1 MTEQHTQQSLL
12 GAVALAVFSK
22 RVPVIVGVIVATIFL
37 SVALL
42 RTPVQNSVVKADL
55 IQTGEYA
62 RYQDLAANLCGDADR
77 TILLAT
83 SDTTSLLTPEG
94 LETVRKT
101 ARQLESLPQVERV
114 DCIADFPWIS
124 GRRLSAR
131 EVAGRVIVAKR
142 LKSGTVPEPGETP
155 SLRTYADHSRRL
167 RTQGTLQRLKQ
178 SMLHDPQMEGLL
190 LSSNGCS
197 QAMLVRLEDT
207 DCLSL
212 WQRKA
217 FHEELESTLV
227 ENGLGTQGV
236 YSSGILITEGWIVEE
251 VGRALLYVF
260 PVGVM
265 LEALLLFLLF
275 RSLYAVAVTL
285 GICGAA
291 ITCGVGA
298 TAFVFGTLTV
308 LVAAAPLL
316 IAVIATASVVYLISA
331 YRAERTTSSN
341 PQAILKTV
349 AETGGACILATL
361 TTTIGFASL
370 VVIHSP
376 TIRHLAFA
384 TCVGIITALL
394 LNLTLVPM
402 ALEKMVGR
410 LGQTAG
416 TRGHSLYSLTA
427 SVSRLLAS
435 LTLAWPRTIVALHL
449 GLITVALIFALRVE
463 IGYDFTKRFLGE
475 HRYPQVAEFFNT
487 EFSGTTNLELFISGE
502 PEDLLA
508 PDTLTAIQRL
518 ENRCRQLP
526 KVRSTRSL
534 CSLFGVVNE
543 AANLSELPAT
553 PVVAEAYLDFASA
566 HQSNVIQHVIGS
578 DRRRLKVSVYTT
590 VTDVADAQALAST
603 IDALARAEL
612 PAELRSQT
620 TGFYPMYGDVLRK
633 IVRSICMGFAI
644 CFPVVLLAITCGMQ
658 SLRMGLL
665 SVLPNLFPLIMLFG
679 LLSMTD
685 PHIESDVLII
695 PIIGFGLAV
704 DDTVHFIH
712 RFQNEKRRGADRRQ
726 ALQNTYR
733 LTGPAITRTTCIL
746 SVGLLPFMTVNYLA
760 FWMLGVHLVFL
771 LICAVFGD
779 LLLLPSLLL
788 LWGPDSQ
795 ASLHQHPK
803 GDL

>member
-1 MTEQHTQQSLL
+1 MSEQRTQESLL
-12 GAVALAVFSK
+12 GAVALAILSK
-22 RVPVIVGVIVATIFL
+22 RAPVIVAV
-37 SVALL
+37 VALAMFSAVAL
-42 RTPVQNSVVKADL
+42 VRTPVQNSVVKADL
-55 IQTGEYA
+55 VQTGEYA
-62 RYQDLAANLCGDADR
+62 RYQELASDLCGDADR

-83 SDTTSLLTPEG
+83 SEKTSLLTREG
-94 LETVRKT
+94 LEAVGKA

-131 EVAGRVIVAKR
+131 EVAGRAIIGKR
-142 LKSGTVPEPGETP
+142 LKSGTAPEPGETP
-155 SLRTYADHSRRL
+155 PLRTYADHARRV
-167 RTQGTLQRLKQ
+167 RTQGALQRLQ
-178 SMLHDPQMEGLL
+178 RSMLQDPQIEGLL
-190 LSSNGCS
+190 LSSDGCS

-217 FHEELESTLV
+217 FHEELESTLAAN
-227 ENGLGTQGV
+227 ELGSQGV

-260 PVGVM
+260 PIGVM
-265 LEALLLFLLF
+265 LEALLLYLLF
-275 RSLYAVAVTL
+275 RSLYAVAATL

-291 ITCGVGA
+291 ITCGVGS

-341 PQAILKTV
+341 PQALVKTV

-410 LGQTAG
+410 SGQAAATG
-416 TRGHSLYSLTA
+416 KRSLYSLTA

-449 GLITVALIFALRVE
+449 GLIAVALFFALRVE
-463 IGYDFTKRFLGE
+463 IGYDFTKRFLGD
-475 HRYPQVAEFFNT
+475 HRYPQVASFFNT

-502 PEDLLA
+502 PEELLA
-508 PDTLTAIQRL
+508 PETLAAIQRL

-526 KVRSTRSL
+526 EVRSTRSL
-534 CSLFGVVNE
+534 CSLFDVVND

-553 PVVAEAYLDFASA
+553 PAVAEAYLDFASA
-566 HQSNVIQHVIGS
+566 YHPEVIRQVVDP

-590 VTDVADAQALAST
+590 VTDVAAAQSVAGT
-603 IDALARAEL
+603 IDALALAEL
-612 PAELRSQT
+612 PGGLDSQT

-658 SLRMGLL
+658 SLRMGLI
-665 SVLPNLFPLIMLFG
+665 SVLPNLFPLIMLAG
-679 LLSMTD
+679 LLAITD
-685 PHIESDVLII
+685 PHVESDVLII

-712 RFQNEKRRGADRRQ
+712 RFQSEKRRGADRRQ

-746 SVGLLPFMTVNYLA
+746 SVGLLPFMTVSYLA

-771 LICAVFGD
+771 LLCAVFGD

-788 LWGPDSQ
+788 LWGPESSVSQ
-795 ASLHQHPK
+795 HQHPN